1 MTPMSPNLPAAPILY
16 LQADEFTTPPAWVA
30 SFEKVVQISANLAS
44 KQELAACLAVRLEFP
59 SQVGKHWDALSVC
72 LRDLSWL
79 PERSIFL
86 FHEDLPLAKQ
96 PAEACEYLRILTD
109 AQQSWKTRLEHSL
122 TLGFP
127 SAVRTRVAQL
137 LGNL

>member
-16 LQADEFTTPPAWVA
+16 FEPGEFSAPPAWVA
-30 SFEKVVQISANLAS
+30 SFDKVVQISAGLTT
-44 KQELAACLAVRLEFP
+44 KQQLLTCLAVRLEFP
-59 SQVGKHWDALSVC
+59 SQIGSHWDALSVC

-79 PERSIFL
+79 PERFILL

-96 PAEACEYLRILTD
+96 PAEASEYLRILTD

-127 SAVRTRVAQL
+127 AAVRGRVADL
-137 LGNL
+137 VGTL